1 MDCWFT
7 KHDVRSKRKRRV
19 SCFPFHRETK
29 SKTQDV
35 FPQSRFL
42 ILHQPYLL
50 LWRNTHKLRVFL
62 QAKSVTLKIHGNLHW
77 RVHVEIYTRVFCLE
91 ICHVARNLHTCK
103 CCNARGL
110 YWNWKCCPLPLHSHN
125 NCCEPSSQE
134 WKFNKISH

>member
-50 LWRNTHKLRVFL
+50 LWRNTPKLRVFL
-62 QAKSVTLKIHGNLHW
+62 QAKSVTLKIHGNLRW

-91 ICHVARNLHTCK
+91 ICHVAVYLINTIYHDTFKINTSNFVMSASLM
-103 CCNARGL
+103 
-110 YWNWKCCPLPLHSHN
+110 NWIPKDA
-125 NCCEPSSQE
+125 
-134 WKFNKISH
+134 K